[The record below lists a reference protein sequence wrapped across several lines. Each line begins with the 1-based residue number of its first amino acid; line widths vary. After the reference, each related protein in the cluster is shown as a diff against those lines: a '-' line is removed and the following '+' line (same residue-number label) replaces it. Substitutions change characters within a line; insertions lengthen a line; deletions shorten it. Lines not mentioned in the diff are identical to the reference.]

1 MLFLGLGAVGF
12 TATLFIGGW
21 VLYNQFW
28 ANDKEDDTESEV
40 PVMTYYADAEWLQ
53 EPQAGIKYLVEDD
66 EGIDA
71 QLTLNA
77 VMDWVED
84 DEPNIWTGDWTV
96 KVSTWNDAAVV
107 EIDGDASTLIK
118 DRYDDVELPF
128 FDGEGMV
135 DYVTVDL
142 EFFA

>member
-1 MLFLGLGAVGF
+1 MLFLGLGAVGLTL
-12 TATLFIGGW
+12 TAFIGGW
-21 VLYNQFW
+21 IIYNEFI
-28 ANDKEDDTESEV
+28 AGEKVDDTESEV
-40 PVMTYYADAEWLQ
+40 PTLSYYHESEILT
-53 EPQAGIKYLVEDD
+53 EPQASVKYLVEDD